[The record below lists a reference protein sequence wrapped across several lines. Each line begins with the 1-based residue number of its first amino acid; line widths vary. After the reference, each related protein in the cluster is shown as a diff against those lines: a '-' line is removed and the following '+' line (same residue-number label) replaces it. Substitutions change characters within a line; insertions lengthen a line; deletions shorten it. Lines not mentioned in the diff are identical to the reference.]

1 MIRGNKMKKKYKIIT
16 SLIMFI
22 LIIIIIFYEIFKYP
36 KEVAIFDSN
45 TIAYYRNNKIVKVD
59 YPNKINAR
67 YNFNKLFIY
76 NNGILEEGYINIVQ
90 ENDYNYFNVY
100 KNDLSKINIY
110 PLIAYTKKLN
120 LKIYESKEETNFT
133 DDELNTIKKVLSDN
147 GLNDQYTGI
156 SKKSVKNI
164 NIYNINNFKNSDDE
178 FYNIVF
184 MIDNND
190 NSSVID
196 KSFYNKNLINIK
208 RLDFYGLIDIDKD
221 GENEIVV
228 TETQGDDAP
237 IYYYFYKYNSSKKT
251 LNKIS

>member
-1 MIRGNKMKKKYKIIT
+1 
-16 SLIMFI
+16 
-22 LIIIIIFYEIFKYP
+22 
-36 KEVAIFDSN
+36 
-45 TIAYYRNNKIVKVD
+45 
-59 YPNKINAR
+59 
-67 YNFNKLFIY
+67 
-76 NNGILEEGYINIVQ
+76 
-90 ENDYNYFNVY
+90 
-100 KNDLSKINIY
+100 
-110 PLIAYTKKLN
+110 
-120 LKIYESKEETNFT
+120 
-133 DDELNTIKKVLSDN
+133 LSDN

-208 RLDFYGLIDIDKD
+208 RFDFYGLIDIDKD

-237 IYYYFYKYNSSKKT
+237 IYYYFYKYNSSKKI